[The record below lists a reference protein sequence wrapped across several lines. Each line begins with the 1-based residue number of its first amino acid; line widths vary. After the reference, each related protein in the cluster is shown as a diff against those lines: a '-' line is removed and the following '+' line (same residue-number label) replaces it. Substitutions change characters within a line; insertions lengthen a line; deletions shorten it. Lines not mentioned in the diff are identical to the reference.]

1 MKTNESRLL
10 KNVGEAGKTRQKQAR
25 ARSLGVLDEQYSLRS
40 SFRAA
45 LKRVSRK
52 RLAEPVFNEVLPT
65 QVVFQRAARQ
75 RGFTLIEIM
84 VVVVILGILAAL
96 VVPQVM
102 NRPDQAKV
110 TVAKGD
116 IKAIG
121 AALDM
126 YKLDNF
132 AYPSTQQGLNALVEK
147 PSGSLQPKNWN
158 RDGYLKR
165 VPKDPWGNDYQY
177 LSPGT
182 QGQFDLYS
190 LGADGKQGGTDLNA
204 DIGNWDL

>member
-1 MKTNESRLL
+1 MKSGRT
-10 KNVGEAGKTRQKQAR
+10 QA
-25 ARSLGVLDEQYSLRS
+25 
-40 SFRAA
+40 
-45 LKRVSRK
+45 
-52 RLAEPVFNEVLPT
+52 
-65 QVVFQRAARQ
+65 
-75 RGFTLIEIM
+75 GFTLIEIM

-121 AALDM
+121 ASLDM

-132 AYPSTQQGLNALVEK
+132 AYPSTQQGLEALVKK
-147 PSGSLQPKNWN
+147 PSGNPQPKNWN
-158 RDGYLKR
+158 KDGYLKR
-165 VPKDPWGNDYQY
+165 LPVDAWGNPYQY

-182 QGQFDLYS
+182 KGAYDLYS
-190 LGADGKQGGTDLNA
+190 FGADGKEGGTDADA
-204 DIGNWDL
+204 DIGNWDN

>member
-1 MKTNESRLL
+1 MMLNER
-10 KNVGEAGKTRQKQAR
+10 KQ
-25 ARSLGVLDEQYSLRS
+25 G
-40 SFRAA
+40 
-45 LKRVSRK
+45 
-52 RLAEPVFNEVLPT
+52 
-65 QVVFQRAARQ
+65 
-75 RGFTLIEIM
+75 GFTLIEIM

-126 YKLDNF
+126 YKLDNYS
-132 AYPSTQQGLNALVEK
+132 YPSTQQGLDALVEK
-147 PSGSLQPKNWN
+147 PGGNPQPKNWN

-165 VPKDPWGNDYQY
+165 VPKDPWGNEYHY

-182 QGQFDLYS
+182 QAQYDLYS
-190 LGADGKQGGTDLNA
+190 YGADGKQGGSELNA

>member
-1 MKTNESRLL
+1 MKLQR
-10 KNVGEAGKTRQKQAR
+10 R
-25 ARSLGVLDEQYSLRS
+25 
-40 SFRAA
+40 
-45 LKRVSRK
+45 
-52 RLAEPVFNEVLPT
+52 T
-65 QVVFQRAARQ
+65 QG
-75 RGFTLIEIM
+75 GFTLIEIM

-102 NRPDQAKV
+102 SRPDQAKV

-116 IKAIG
+116 IKAVA

-132 AYPSTQQGLNALVEK
+132 AYPSTQQGLEALVKK
-147 PSGSLQPKNWN
+147 PSGNPLPKNWN

-165 VPKDPWGNDYQY
+165 LPKDPWGNDYQY

-190 LGADGKQGGTDLNA
+190 FGADGKPGGSDLNA

>member
-1 MKTNESRLL
+1 MMLNE
-10 KNVGEAGKTRQKQAR
+10 
-25 ARSLGVLDEQYSLRS
+25 
-40 SFRAA
+40 
-45 LKRVSRK
+45 RK
-52 RLAEPVFNEVLPT
+52 
-65 QVVFQRAARQ
+65 Q

-126 YKLDNF
+126 YKLDNYS
-132 AYPSTQQGLNALVEK
+132 YPSTQQGLDALVEK
-147 PSGSLQPKNWN
+147 PGGNPQPKNWN

-165 VPKDPWGNDYQY
+165 VPKDPWGNEYQY

-190 LGADGKQGGTDLNA
+190 YGADGKQGGSDLNA

>member
-1 MKTNESRLL
+1 MKLQR
-10 KNVGEAGKTRQKQAR
+10 R
-25 ARSLGVLDEQYSLRS
+25 
-40 SFRAA
+40 
-45 LKRVSRK
+45 
-52 RLAEPVFNEVLPT
+52 T
-65 QVVFQRAARQ
+65 QG
-75 RGFTLIEIM
+75 GFTLIEIM

-102 NRPDQAKV
+102 SRPDQAKV

-116 IKAIG
+116 IKAIA

-132 AYPSTQQGLNALVEK
+132 AYPSTQQGLDALVK
-147 PSGSLQPKNWN
+147 NPSGNPQPKNWN

-165 VPKDPWGNDYQY
+165 LPKDPWGNDYQY

-190 LGADGKQGGTDLNA
+190 FGADGKPGGSDLNA

>member
-1 MKTNESRLL
+1 MTSNE
-10 KNVGEAGKTRQKQAR
+10 
-25 ARSLGVLDEQYSLRS
+25 
-40 SFRAA
+40 
-45 LKRVSRK
+45 RK
-52 RLAEPVFNEVLPT
+52 
-65 QVVFQRAARQ
+65 Q

-132 AYPSTQQGLNALVEK
+132 SYPSTQQGLNALVEK
-147 PSGSLQPKNWN
+147 PSGNPQPRNWN

-190 LGADGKQGGTDLNA
+190 LGADGKQGGSDLNA

>member
-1 MKTNESRLL
+1 MTL
-10 KNVGEAGKTRQKQAR
+10 TQ
-25 ARSLGVLDEQYSLRS
+25 
-40 SFRAA
+40 
-45 LKRVSRK
+45 RK
-52 RLAEPVFNEVLPT
+52 
-65 QVVFQRAARQ
+65 Q

-116 IKAIG
+116 IKAIS

-126 YKLDNF
+126 YKLDNYS
-132 AYPSTQQGLNALVEK
+132 YPSTQQGLDALVQK
-147 PSGSLQPKNWN
+147 PGGNPQPKNWN

-182 QGQFDLYS
+182 RGQYDLYS
-190 LGADGKQGGTDLNA
+190 FGADGKQGGSDLNA

>member
-1 MKTNESRLL
+1 MT
-10 KNVGEAGKTRQKQAR
+10 
-25 ARSLGVLDEQYSLRS
+25 
-40 SFRAA
+40 
-45 LKRVSRK
+45 LKRYK
-52 RLAEPVFNEVLPT
+52 
-65 QVVFQRAARQ
+65 Q

-126 YKLDNF
+126 YKLDNYS
-132 AYPSTQQGLNALVEK
+132 YPSTQQGLDALVEK
-147 PSGSLQPKNWN
+147 PGGNPQPKNWN

-165 VPKDPWGNDYQY
+165 VPKDPWGNEYQY

-182 QGQFDLYS
+182 EGQYDLYS
-190 LGADGKQGGTDLNA
+190 YGADGKQGGSDLNA

>member
-1 MKTNESRLL
+1 MMLNE
-10 KNVGEAGKTRQKQAR
+10 
-25 ARSLGVLDEQYSLRS
+25 
-40 SFRAA
+40 
-45 LKRVSRK
+45 RK
-52 RLAEPVFNEVLPT
+52 
-65 QVVFQRAARQ
+65 Q

-126 YKLDNF
+126 YKLDNYS
-132 AYPSTQQGLNALVEK
+132 YPSTQQGLDALVEK
-147 PSGSLQPKNWN
+147 PGGNPQPKNWN

-165 VPKDPWGNDYQY
+165 VPKDPWGNEYQY

-190 LGADGKQGGTDLNA
+190 YGADGKQGGSDLNA
-204 DIGNWDL
+204 DIGSWDL

>member
-1 MKTNESRLL
+1 MKLR
-10 KNVGEAGKTRQKQAR
+10 
-25 ARSLGVLDEQYSLRS
+25 RSQS
-40 SFRAA
+40 
-45 LKRVSRK
+45 
-52 RLAEPVFNEVLPT
+52 
-65 QVVFQRAARQ
+65 
-75 RGFTLIEIM
+75 GFTLIEIM

-132 AYPSTQQGLNALVEK
+132 AYPSTQQGLEALVSR
-147 PSGSLQPKNWN
+147 PSGNPPAKNWN
-158 RDGYLKR
+158 RDGYLKKLP
-165 VPKDPWGNDYQY
+165 VDPWGNPYQY
-177 LSPGT
+177 LSPGSK
-182 QGQFDLYS
+182 GSYDLYS
-190 LGADGKQGGTDLNA
+190 LGADGKEGGSDNDA
-204 DIGNWDL
+204 DIANWDN

>member
-1 MKTNESRLL
+1 MKLQR
-10 KNVGEAGKTRQKQAR
+10 R
-25 ARSLGVLDEQYSLRS
+25 
-40 SFRAA
+40 
-45 LKRVSRK
+45 
-52 RLAEPVFNEVLPT
+52 T
-65 QVVFQRAARQ
+65 QG
-75 RGFTLIEIM
+75 GFTLIEIM

-102 NRPDQAKV
+102 SRPEQAKV

-116 IKAIG
+116 IKAVA

-132 AYPSTQQGLNALVEK
+132 AYPSTQQGLEALVNK
-147 PSGSLQPKNWN
+147 PSGNPQPKNWN

-165 VPKDPWGNDYQY
+165 LPTDPWGNEYQY

-182 QGQFDLYS
+182 RGQFDLYS
-190 LGADGKQGGTDLNA
+190 FGADGKPGGSDLNA

>member
-1 MKTNESRLL
+1 MTLNER
-10 KNVGEAGKTRQKQAR
+10 KQ
-25 ARSLGVLDEQYSLRS
+25 G
-40 SFRAA
+40 
-45 LKRVSRK
+45 
-52 RLAEPVFNEVLPT
+52 
-65 QVVFQRAARQ
+65 
-75 RGFTLIEIM
+75 GFTLIEIM

-126 YKLDNF
+126 YKLDNY
-132 AYPSTQQGLNALVEK
+132 AYPSTQQGLDALVEK
-147 PSGSLQPKNWN
+147 PGGNPQPKNWN

-165 VPKDPWGNDYQY
+165 VPKDPWGNEYQY

-182 QGQFDLYS
+182 QGAYDLYS
-190 LGADGKQGGTDLNA
+190 YGADGKQGGSELNA

>member
-1 MKTNESRLL
+1 MTF
-10 KNVGEAGKTRQKQAR
+10 KQ
-25 ARSLGVLDEQYSLRS
+25 Y
-40 SFRAA
+40 
-45 LKRVSRK
+45 K
-52 RLAEPVFNEVLPT
+52 
-65 QVVFQRAARQ
+65 Q

-126 YKLDNF
+126 YKLDNYS
-132 AYPSTQQGLNALVEK
+132 YPSTQQGLDALVKK
-147 PSGSLQPKNWN
+147 PGGNPQPKNWN

-165 VPKDPWGNDYQY
+165 VPKDPWGNEYQY

-182 QGQFDLYS
+182 QGPYDLYS
-190 LGADGKQGGTDLNA
+190 YGADGKQGGSDLNA

>member
-1 MKTNESRLL
+1 MKLQR
-10 KNVGEAGKTRQKQAR
+10 R
-25 ARSLGVLDEQYSLRS
+25 
-40 SFRAA
+40 
-45 LKRVSRK
+45 
-52 RLAEPVFNEVLPT
+52 T
-65 QVVFQRAARQ
+65 QG
-75 RGFTLIEIM
+75 GFTLIEIM

-102 NRPDQAKV
+102 SRPDQAKV

-116 IKAIG
+116 IKAIA

-132 AYPSTQQGLNALVEK
+132 AYPSTQQGLDALVKK
-147 PSGSLQPKNWN
+147 PSGSPQPKNWN

-165 VPKDPWGNDYQY
+165 LPKDPWGNGYQY

-190 LGADGKQGGTDLNA
+190 FGADGKPGGSDLNA

>member
-1 MKTNESRLL
+1 VNLR
-10 KNVGEAGKTRQKQAR
+10 
-25 ARSLGVLDEQYSLRS
+25 RSQS
-40 SFRAA
+40 
-45 LKRVSRK
+45 
-52 RLAEPVFNEVLPT
+52 
-65 QVVFQRAARQ
+65 
-75 RGFTLIEIM
+75 GFTLIEIM

-132 AYPSTQQGLNALVEK
+132 AYPSTQQGLEALVSR
-147 PSGSLQPKNWN
+147 PSGNPPPKNWN
-158 RDGYLKR
+158 KDGYLKKL
-165 VPKDPWGNDYQY
+165 PIDPWGNPYQY
-177 LSPGT
+177 LSPGSKGT
-182 QGQFDLYS
+182 YDLYS
-190 LGADGKQGGTDLNA
+190 LGADGKEGGSDNDA
-204 DIGNWDL
+204 DITNWDN

>member
-1 MKTNESRLL
+1 MTMKLQR
-10 KNVGEAGKTRQKQAR
+10 R
-25 ARSLGVLDEQYSLRS
+25 
-40 SFRAA
+40 
-45 LKRVSRK
+45 
-52 RLAEPVFNEVLPT
+52 T
-65 QVVFQRAARQ
+65 Q
-75 RGFTLIEIM
+75 G
-84 VVVVILGILAAL
+84 GILAAL

-102 NRPDQAKV
+102 SRPDQAKV

-132 AYPSTQQGLNALVEK
+132 TYPSTQQGLDALVKK
-147 PSGSLQPKNWN
+147 PSGNPQPKNWN

-165 VPKDPWGNDYQY
+165 LPKDPWGNDYQY

-190 LGADGKQGGTDLNA
+190 FGADGKPGGSDLNA

>member
-1 MKTNESRLL
+1 
-10 KNVGEAGKTRQKQAR
+10 
-25 ARSLGVLDEQYSLRS
+25 
-40 SFRAA
+40 
-45 LKRVSRK
+45 
-52 RLAEPVFNEVLPT
+52 
-65 QVVFQRAARQ
+65 
-75 RGFTLIEIM
+75 M

-132 AYPSTQQGLNALVEK
+132 AYPSTQQGLEALVSR
-147 PSGSLQPKNWN
+147 PSGNPPAKNWN
-158 RDGYLKR
+158 RDGYLKKLP
-165 VPKDPWGNDYQY
+165 VDPWGNPYQY
-177 LSPGT
+177 LSPGSK
-182 QGQFDLYS
+182 GSYDLYS
-190 LGADGKQGGTDLNA
+190 LGADGKEGGSDNDA
-204 DIGNWDL
+204 DIANWDN

>member
-1 MKTNESRLL
+1 MTLNER
-10 KNVGEAGKTRQKQAR
+10 KQ
-25 ARSLGVLDEQYSLRS
+25 G
-40 SFRAA
+40 
-45 LKRVSRK
+45 
-52 RLAEPVFNEVLPT
+52 
-65 QVVFQRAARQ
+65 
-75 RGFTLIEIM
+75 GFTLIEIM

-126 YKLDNF
+126 YKLDNYS
-132 AYPSTQQGLNALVEK
+132 YPSTQQGLDALVEK
-147 PSGSLQPKNWN
+147 PSGNPQPKNWN

-165 VPKDPWGNDYQY
+165 VPKDPWGNEYQY

-182 QGQFDLYS
+182 KGGQCDLYS
-190 LGADGKQGGTDLNA
+190 YGADGKQGGSDLNA

>member
-1 MKTNESRLL
+1 MTMKLQR
-10 KNVGEAGKTRQKQAR
+10 R
-25 ARSLGVLDEQYSLRS
+25 
-40 SFRAA
+40 
-45 LKRVSRK
+45 
-52 RLAEPVFNEVLPT
+52 T
-65 QVVFQRAARQ
+65 QG
-75 RGFTLIEIM
+75 GFTLIEIM

-102 NRPDQAKV
+102 SRPDQAKV

-116 IKAIG
+116 IKAVA

-132 AYPSTQQGLNALVEK
+132 AYPSTQQGLEALVKK
-147 PSGSLQPKNWN
+147 PSGNPQPKNWN

-165 VPKDPWGNDYQY
+165 LPKDPWGNDYQY

-190 LGADGKQGGTDLNA
+190 FGADGKPGGSELNA